1 MLNNLN
7 PLVSLCKRRGYIFP
21 GSELYGGL
29 GACWDYGPLGAQ
41 FKINVKQHW
50 WQAMTHRQ
58 DIVGLDSAIL
68 MHTGVWKASGHVD
81 GFSDPLVDCKDC
93 RFRFCLDKEQ
103 EETGEGTKKKLDTC
117 PRCGSKNLTEPRD
130 FNLMFKTHAGSVEED
145 ASLVYLRPETAQGIY
160 VNFLNIQ
167 SSMRKKIPFGV
178 AQIGKAFRNEIT
190 LGNFIFRCREFEQ
203 MEMQYFVHSQNAD
216 KHFEYWMQERKSFLI
231 NLGLPEKFLRVH
243 EHGKE
248 ELAHYARKAVDLEF
262 LFPMGWK
269 ELEGI
274 HNRGDFD
281 LKQHQEFSGKK
292 LSYFDAEKKETYI
305 PWVIETSIGLDRLIL
320 SLLCSAYKEE
330 KVKDESRILLALNP
344 QLAPIQIAVLPLSRK
359 DQLQTL
365 SDKISASLR
374 KKWRIE
380 QDENGSI
387 GKRYRRQDEIG
398 TPFCVTIDFDSLEDD
413 KVTVR
418 HRDTMKQDRLA
429 VDQLEK
435 YLTDKHI

>member
-21 GSELYGGL
+21 GSEIYGGL

-41 FKINVKQHW
+41 FKINVKEHW
-50 WQAMTHRQ
+50 WKAMTHRQ
-58 DIVGLDSAIL
+58 DVVGLDSAIL
-68 MHTGVWKASGHVD
+68 MHTNVWKASGHVD

-93 RFRFCLDKEQ
+93 RFRFCLDKEK
-103 EETGEGTKKKLDTC
+103 ETKKDPGSC
-117 PRCGSKNLTEPRD
+117 PQCGSKNLTKPRD
-130 FNLMFKTHAGSVEED
+130 FNLMFKTHAGSVEEE

-160 VNFLNIQ
+160 VNFLNVQ

-203 MEMQYFVHSQNAD
+203 MEMQYFIHPKQAD
-216 KHFEYWMQERKSFLI
+216 QHFEYWLQERKKFLTD
-231 NLGLPEKFLRVH
+231 LGLPEKSLRIH
-243 EHGKE
+243 EHDKE

-274 HNRGDFD
+274 HHRGDFD
-281 LKQHQEFSGKK
+281 LKQHQKLSGKK
-292 LSYFDAEKKETYI
+292 LSYFDVEKQDTYV

-330 KVKDESRILLALNP
+330 KVKNEQRIFLALHP
-344 QLAPIQIAVLPLSRK
+344 QLAPIQVAVLPLSKK
-359 DQLQTL
+359 DQLNTL
-365 SDKISASLR
+365 ANKISTFLR

-380 QDENGSI
+380 QDETGSI

-398 TPFCVTIDFDSLEDD
+398 TPFCVTIDFDSLEDK

-418 HRDTMKQDRLA
+418 HRDTMKQERLDIELLERYFT
-429 VDQLEK
+429 DQ
-435 YLTDKHI
+435 YIN